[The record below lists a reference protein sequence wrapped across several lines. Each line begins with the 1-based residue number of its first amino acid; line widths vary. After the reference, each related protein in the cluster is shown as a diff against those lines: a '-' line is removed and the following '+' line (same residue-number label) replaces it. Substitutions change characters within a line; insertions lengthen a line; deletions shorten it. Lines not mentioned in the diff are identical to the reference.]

1 MIKHLFFGLSQTC
14 KQLMTL
20 LQLIRTYHAGIRIEI
35 QQIYQPTEG
44 RKMKIITSS
53 RYVTNEEN
61 LFFFNRQVSKTFTL
75 IFTAKKSYSYMGTN
89 LIKPASGFFFMN
101 FFPNPVIHYGKSPK
115 NIQPSHSEAPNCPP
129 VIEA

>member
-20 LQLIRTYHAGIRIEI
+20 LQLIRIMPESESKFSKSTNRPKGEKWKSLLRHAML
-35 QQIYQPTEG
+35 Q
-44 RKMKIITSS
+44 MKK
-53 RYVTNEEN
+53 N
-61 LFFFNRQVSKTFTL
+61 LFFFQPSSKTFTL

>member
-44 RKMKIITSS
+44 RNENH
-53 RYVTNEEN
+53 YFVT
-61 LFFFNRQVSKTFTL
+61 LCYK
-75 IFTAKKSYSYMGTN
+75 
-89 LIKPASGFFFMN
+89 
-101 FFPNPVIHYGKSPK
+101 
-115 NIQPSHSEAPNCPP
+115 
-129 VIEA
+129 